1 MLSAEGLR
9 HAFGTGGERVVA
21 LDNVSFSLE
30 AGQTLAIFGPNGA
43 GKTTLLKVLAGLIPP
58 HAGGGTGAGGGG
70 GVGWVGHPTPLYRP
84 PTRRRKPLFLGGPV
98 CRPGAL
104 RRRPRRRVGDTQ
116 RGGGRRARHRRGI
129 PAAWPVRALRS
140 PGRAWAGADRRR
152 VPSRGGGEGGGGGG
166 R

>member
-58 HAGGGTGAGGGG
+58 HARRATVGGGG
-70 GVGWVGHPTPLYRP
+70 GAIRWVRPQTPLFRHPPPRGNPPFLAGPCGRP
-84 PTRRRKPLFLGGPV
+84 AGG
-98 CRPGAL
+98 
-104 RRRPRRRVGDTQ
+104 
-116 RGGGRRARHRRGI
+116 
-129 PAAWPVRALRS
+129 
-140 PGRAWAGADRRR
+140 
-152 VPSRGGGEGGGGGG
+152 
-166 R
+166 